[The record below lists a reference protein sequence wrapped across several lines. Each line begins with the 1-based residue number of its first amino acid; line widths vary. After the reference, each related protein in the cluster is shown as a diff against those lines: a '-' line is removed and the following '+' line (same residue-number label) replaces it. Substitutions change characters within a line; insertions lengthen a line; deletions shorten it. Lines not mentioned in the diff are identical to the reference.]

1 MDMTTSDVDVTS
13 GTGSGAE
20 RSDRETLL
28 VERRNGLVQVTMNR
42 PHRKNALDTTMIRE
56 LRDVFLEVE
65 DRPGDRAMVL
75 TGAEGEFCSGADLG
89 ASSPATDRSQPAIVR
104 MRRLGDLAVAL
115 HRITKPTIA
124 KVDGVAVGAGASL
137 AIGCDLVVASERA
150 RISFI
155 FARRGLSLDNG
166 SSWLLPRRIGSAR
179 AKELAF
185 FADILNAEQAKEMG
199 LVNRV
204 VPVDEL
210 DGLVDEW
217 ARRLA
222 EGPTL
227 ALSMTKK
234 LLDDSWASSLAQA
247 TEAEAQAQCVNFA
260 SEDTAEALAAFT
272 ERREPR
278 FTGR

>member
-1 MDMTTSDVDVTS
+1 MTTSDV
-13 GTGSGAE
+13 GTDSRAVAGVE

-28 VERRNGLVQVTMNR
+28 VERSNGVVRVTMNR
-42 PHRKNALDTTMIRE
+42 PHRKNALDTTMIGE

-65 DRPGDRAMVL
+65 DRADDRAMVL

-89 ASSPATDRSQPAIVR
+89 SSSPATDTSQPAILR

-115 HRITKPTIA
+115 HRITKPTVA
-124 KVDGVAVGAGASL
+124 RVDGVAVGAGASL
-137 AIGCDLVVASERA
+137 AIGCDLVVASDRA
-150 RISFI
+150 RLSFI

-166 SSWLLPRRIGSAR
+166 SSWLLPRLVGSAR

-185 FADILNAEQAKEMG
+185 FADLLGAEQAREMG

-204 VPVDEL
+204 VPVAQLDEV
-210 DGLVDEW
+210 VDEW
-217 ARRLA
+217 AERLA
-222 EGPTL
+222 QGPTL
-227 ALSMTKK
+227 ALTMTKK
-234 LLDDSWASSLAQA
+234 LIDDSWASSLAQA
-247 TEAEAQAQCVNFA
+247 TEAEAQAQCVNF
-260 SEDTAEALAAFT
+260 SSQDTAEALAAFQ